1 MKEYG
6 KKKIKLN
13 VAANLISDKW
23 KWVGIYD
30 MRTHNE
36 SLFTPWSF
44 IHAWYGIFGII
55 VILKAVQNRF
65 PVSNSM
71 IFLFGLIAHTLYEIK
86 DSKSYLE
93 LDSPTSPNTMWK
105 NSFINALGD
114 TFAFVVGMFIGFYL
128 YYNKSNKVIL
138 EVLVIWIILF
148 ISMKAVTTYSLWTPT
163 RGSGSCP
170 INLQQMKDPEFQEQ
184 NPECYFLWG

>member
-6 KKKIKLN
+6 KKKIKLDIAN
-13 VAANLISDKW
+13 NLISENW
-23 KWVGIYD
+23 NWVGIYD

-44 IHAWYGIFGII
+44 IHAWYGIFFII
-55 VILKAVQNRF
+55 VIKKILKERF
-65 PVSNSM
+65 SDVL
-71 IFLFGLIAHTLYEIK
+71 IFMAGFVAHTLYEIK
-86 DSKSYLE
+86 DSKSYLDI
-93 LDSPTSPNTMWK
+93 DSKTAPNTVWK

-114 TFAFVVGMFIGFYL
+114 TIAFTIGLFIGFYL
-128 YYNKSNKVIL
+128 YYSTSNKIMF
-138 EVLVIWIILF
+138 EILVIWIIVF
-148 ISMKAVTTYSLWTPT
+148 ICLKSFATFSLWTPA

-170 INLQQMKDPEFQEQ
+170 INTQQMKDPEFQEQ